1 MPLVPMPHPYTVD
14 RQAKLVKRHVVSQV
28 GVASSVA
35 SDVAIELISSGMLL
49 GYQAI
54 PHSSS
59 HILKC
64 SSPLSL
70 LRLLLPECRILSH
83 TLLHLRDLSENSPA
97 LLSPTLKPAFIDM
110 RNSNLVHLPDPPIRL
125 WWHYRHP
132 VPCRLHQARDPPIS
146 LLK

>member
-1 MPLVPMPHPYTVD
+1 MPHPYTVD

-64 SSPLSL
+64 SSLSL
-70 LRLLLPECRILSH
+70 FSVFSFPSAVSSA
-83 TLLHLRDLSENSPA
+83 TLFYTFAICPKTPPPSSPPPSNPPSSTCVTA
-97 LLSPTLKPAFIDM
+97 ISSISLTHRYAFGGITGTPFLAAFIK
-110 RNSNLVHLPDPPIRL
+110 PGIR
-125 WWHYRHP
+125 P
-132 VPCRLHQARDPPIS
+132 SPS
-146 LLK
+146 